1 MTNNTYDDSGCKSNH
16 KLDQFNVGDFPMQGR
31 AMYLHQ
37 LVEPLDLQK
46 DTIQSSKDEK
56 LRTNGK

>member
-1 MTNNTYDDSGCKSNH
+1 MVANQITS
-16 KLDQFNVGDFPMQGR
+16 LIINVVDFPMQGR

-46 DTIQSSKDEK
+46 DTIQPSKDE
-56 LRTNGK
+56 N